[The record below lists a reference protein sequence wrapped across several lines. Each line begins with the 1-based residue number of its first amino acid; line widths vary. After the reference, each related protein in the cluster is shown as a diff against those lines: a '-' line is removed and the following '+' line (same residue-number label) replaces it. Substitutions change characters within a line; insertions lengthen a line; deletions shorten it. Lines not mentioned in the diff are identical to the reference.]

1 MRAHAAIAT
10 QDHDPICACQRFSS
24 LAWQYLI
31 EMMCRASSRGV
42 HTITTIPPTQVSR
55 RDEAGLA
62 VVAPVV
68 RGNRMEAG
76 KDLDGIGKVEPA
88 VFRRGV
94 TLRRIEGDPHDF
106 LMYPQK
112 CKRQY
117 GGTEKITPLRQRAR
131 G

>member
-1 MRAHAAIAT
+1 MPRVT
-10 QDHDPICACQRFSS
+10 PRRPHDPP
-24 LAWQYLI
+24 
-31 EMMCRASSRGV
+31 
-42 HTITTIPPTQVSR
+42 HPPTRVSR

-88 VFRRGV
+88 VFKRGV

-117 GGTEKITPLRQRAR
+117 GGTEKITPLAPTRAR
-131 G
+131 VNATCFAP